1 MTHEQTLIPTPKVY
15 VFHNDPGHGWLAVK
29 MKEILELGI
38 EKDISTYSY
47 IKGNT
52 VYLEEDCDAGLF
64 FNAMKKK
71 GFTVSYRS
79 SHKEKTSIRSYDYYT
94 APKMV
99 S

>member
-1 MTHEQTLIPTPKVY
+1 MTQEQTLLPTPKVY

-29 MKEILELGI
+29 TKEILELGI
-38 EKDISTYSY
+38 EKEISTYSY

-71 GFTVSYRS
+71 GFTVSYKS
-79 SHKEKTSIRSYDYYT
+79 SYKEKTSIRSYDCYS
-94 APKMV
+94 AQKI
-99 S
+99 SA